1 MIWIVHIVGV
11 NILFLISYL
20 RKSEN
25 FFHKSAFLYSMF
37 VFGQRWMVGTDFP
50 NYLGYYLRSH
60 IGREPLY
67 FGLQELFAGLDLY
80 FGLFIFL
87 TLLITL
93 FNNFRFI
100 KKLDFNVSLVLYIYM
115 FSEIYFAQMSQIR
128 QFMAISFFINAF
140 YYAYQN
146 KCKTAIINGIIGG
159 LFHISGFF
167 VLPFLFLKVRFNKVT
182 ALYALLLASISP
194 LFDLSMVFKLPI
206 FSAYSGYVHSIF
218 NVNLSIFHYF
228 KFYFM
233 MIIIM
238 IVIWN
243 MKVKNTKEMQMM
255 FNGLIWYM
263 LFYGASFQFAPF
275 MRVSF
280 YFKIFEIVFLALS
293 INMLRIFS
301 GYLTR
306 TVIVGVFI
314 VIFAGFIVTDPYNIQ
329 DFQWRPL
336 TIRESRSDDQ
346 LRQEIANYHNKI
358 LMKANE

>member
-1 MIWIVHIVGV
+1 MIWIVHIVAV

-25 FFHKSAFLYSMF
+25 FFLKSAFLYSMF

-146 KCKTAIINGIIGG
+146 KFKTAIINGIFGG

-182 ALYALLLASISP
+182 ALYALLLASILP
-194 LFDLSMVFKLPI
+194 LFDLSSVFKLPI
-206 FSAYSGYVHSIF
+206 FSAYSGYVDSI
-218 NVNLSIFHYF
+218 
-228 KFYFM
+228 
-233 MIIIM
+233 
-238 IVIWN
+238 
-243 MKVKNTKEMQMM
+243 
-255 FNGLIWYM
+255 FNGLIWISYYKSGKYYNEYSNDDR
-263 LFYGASFQFAPF
+263 LG
-275 MRVSF
+275 
-280 YFKIFEIVFLALS
+280 KI
-293 INMLRIFS
+293 
-301 GYLTR
+301 T
-306 TVIVGVFI
+306 
-314 VIFAGFIVTDPYNIQ
+314 
-329 DFQWRPL
+329 
-336 TIRESRSDDQ
+336 
-346 LRQEIANYHNKI
+346 
-358 LMKANE
+358 